1 MTEIQQAIEKLPSR
15 EKKALSTWL
24 ASTEER
30 EMSGEE
36 EAALLASLDRAA
48 HELDAG
54 HGVPIG
60 KAQRMV
66 LRGATKQ
73 SSRRKLAT

>member
-48 HELDAG
+48 HQLDAG
-54 HGVPIG
+54 QGSPLAEVQRTVP
-60 KAQRMV
+60 RW
-66 LRGATKQ
+66 ATK
-73 SSRRKLAT
+73 